1 MQVIVKDRQS
11 LIDIAVQV
19 LGGAAGIFALAER
32 NNICI
37 TDRLHDGQVL
47 EWELED
53 TVDAKIQKAYQLRGI
68 VPATDISQQD
78 TADLLKAT
86 GNRLRDIILP
96 PFGRDWHTELI
107 SGSVVWSTDSIRS
120 AANGTMGVAVAT
132 TDGVVV
138 DKIKQVQ
145 KQIANGEAVVS
156 ESGQTL
162 VRLFTNQFNNV
173 FA

>member
-86 GNRLRDIILP
+86 GNRLLDIILP
-96 PFGRDWHTELI
+96 PFGRDWRTELI

-120 AANGTMGVAVAT
+120 AANGNMGVAVAT

-138 DKIKQVQ
+138 DKIKQVL

-162 VRLFTNQFNNV
+162 VRLFTNQFNDV

>member
-1 MQVIVKDRQS
+1 MQVMVKDRQS

-19 LGGAAGIFALAER
+19 LGGATGVFALAER

-37 TDRLHDGQVL
+37 TDRLQDGQVL

-53 TVDAKIQKAYQLRGI
+53 TVDAKVQKAYQLRGI

-78 TADLLKAT
+78 TADLLEAT
-86 GNRLRDIILP
+86 GSRLRDIILP
-96 PFGRDWHTELI
+96 PFGRDWRTELI
-107 SGSVVWSTDSIRS
+107 SGSVVWSVDSIRS

-162 VRLFTNQFNNV
+162 VRLFTNQFNDV

>member
-53 TVDAKIQKAYQLRGI
+53 TIDAKIQKAYQLRGI

-96 PFGRDWHTELI
+96 PFWRDWRTELI

-138 DKIKQVQ
+138 DKIKQV
-145 KQIANGEAVVS
+145 
-156 ESGQTL
+156 
-162 VRLFTNQFNNV
+162 
-173 FA
+173 

>member
-19 LGGAAGIFALAER
+19 LGDATGIFALAER

-86 GNRLRDIILP
+86 GSRLRDIILP
-96 PFGRDWHTELI
+96 PFGRDWRTELI
-107 SGSVVWSTDSIRS
+107 NGSVVWSIDSIRS

-145 KQIANGEAVVS
+145 KRIANGEAVVS

-162 VRLFTNQFNNV
+162 VRLFTNQFNDV

>member
-19 LGGAAGIFALAER
+19 LGDATGIFALAER

-86 GNRLRDIILP
+86 GSRLRDIILP
-96 PFGRDWHTELI
+96 PFGRDWRTELI
-107 SGSVVWSTDSIRS
+107 NGSVVWSIDSIRS

-162 VRLFTNQFNNV
+162 VRLFTNQFNDV